1 MFFVIFRQQ
10 VKLNSSSESG
20 LVSSPGYPA
29 RYPAQWESQT
39 LTFETTLQ
47 VL

>member
-1 MFFVIFRQQ
+1 MFYVIFRQQ

-29 RYPAQWESQT
+29 RYPAQCESQT